1 MRCTKAKVGV
11 PCHQPHIAEA
21 DILPQVTK
29 LLEKLSISEDIV
41 NQVLDLMKNE
51 HDNIQLFYK
60 NAITQTRAEYQRLER
75 KLSTLY
81 EDRLDGR
88 ITVDDYDK
96 YVMKY
101 KSEMED
107 LDRKLVEY
115 TNNDK
120 SFNITSAYLLQLA
133 SKAKGIFESSQPE
146 QKNKILRML
155 LANPTL
161 NEKRLQLPLLKPF
174 SVLIDTLESSNW
186 LRRLDSNQW
195 PSR

>member
-1 MRCTKAKVGV
+1 MEYRMLTEQRSPEAKA
-11 PCHQPHIAEA
+11 IRREMA
-21 DILPQVTK
+21 
-29 LLEKLSISEDIV
+29 
-41 NQVLDLMKNE
+41 
-51 HDNIQLFYK
+51 
-60 NAITQTRAEYQRLER
+60 R
-75 KLSTLY
+75 KGIDYSP
-81 EDRLDGR
+81 RR

-186 LRRLDSNQW
+186 LALADTLRTESLEYDDHKLGMIKEVLHSL
-195 PSR
+195 

>member
-1 MRCTKAKVGV
+1 M
-11 PCHQPHIAEA
+11 
-21 DILPQVTK
+21 
-29 LLEKLSISEDIV
+29 EK
-41 NQVLDLMKNE
+41 
-51 HDNIQLFYK
+51 
-60 NAITQTRAEYQRLER
+60 
-75 KLSTLY
+75 
-81 EDRLDGR
+81 R

-107 LDRKLVEY
+107 LDRKLVDY

-120 SFNITSAYLLQLA
+120 SFNVTSAYLLQLA
-133 SKAKGIFESSQPE
+133 SKAKSIFESSQPE

-174 SVLIDTLESSNW
+174 PVLIDTLESSNW
-186 LRRLDSNQW
+186 LTTIEEVITVIKQDLIVSGRR
-195 PSR
+195 

>member
-1 MRCTKAKVGV
+1 
-11 PCHQPHIAEA
+11 
-21 DILPQVTK
+21 
-29 LLEKLSISEDIV
+29 
-41 NQVLDLMKNE
+41 
-51 HDNIQLFYK
+51 
-60 NAITQTRAEYQRLER
+60 
-75 KLSTLY
+75 
-81 EDRLDGR
+81 
-88 ITVDDYDK
+88 
-96 YVMKY
+96 MKY

-133 SKAKGIFESSQPE
+133 SRSKSIFESSQPE

-186 LRRLDSNQW
+186 LEVVNALRKTATIW
-195 PSR
+195 PS